1 MGDENRPAP
10 QDQVRQ
16 LYEDA
21 EKRTAAAMEE
31 LVSREAFGE
40 LLARATE
47 NVMAVTKIG
56 FDAMDTVVRNLR
68 LAGRRDVARLGSQIA
83 RTEDKLELVLQEVE
97 RLRDE
102 LGTGQGRSRSAPSS
116 SGRSS
121 AARQPSARSSG
132 GKGKGSSGGGGSQ
145 RSNGSRSRA
154 KDSRSKDSGSKS
166 SK

>member
-1 MGDENRPAP
+1 MSEDKPLAP

-21 EKRTAAAMEE
+21 EKRTAAAMED
-31 LVSREAFGE
+31 LVAGDAFGE

-68 LAGRRDVARLGSQIA
+68 LAGRRDVARIGSQIA

-102 LGTGQGRSRSAPSS
+102 LGSGQGRSRSAPSS
-116 SGRSS
+116 TGRSS
-121 AARQPSARSSG
+121 AARKPKARSSS
-132 GKGKGSSGGGGSQ
+132 GKRSSGGGGSQ
-145 RSNGSRSRA
+145 GSNGGGSRS
-154 KDSRSKDSGSKS
+154 KGSKS